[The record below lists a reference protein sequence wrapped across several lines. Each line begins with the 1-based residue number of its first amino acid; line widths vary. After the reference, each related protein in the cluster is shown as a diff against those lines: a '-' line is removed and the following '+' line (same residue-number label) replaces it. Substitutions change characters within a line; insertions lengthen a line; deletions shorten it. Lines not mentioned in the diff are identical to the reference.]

1 MGGAHADVSKHVKA
15 YIGVFLALAVF
26 TGITVGVSYVHFGS
40 HVMNIAVALVIAII
54 KASLVAAIFM
64 HLKWERG
71 LTIWVSLV
79 FCGVF
84 FVALMLLPILTANDL
99 PPKARDGRAPAGKVH
114 YGSWDVRRPGTEKP
128 AIGGH

>member
-26 TGITVGVSYVHFGS
+26 TGVTVGVSYVHFGS
-40 HVMNIAVALVIAII
+40 HMMNIAVALVIAII

-71 LTIWVSLV
+71 LTIWISLV
-79 FCGVF
+79 FCAVF
-84 FVALMLLPILTANDL
+84 FVALMLLPILTASDL
-99 PPKARDGRAPAGKVH
+99 PPKARDGRAPAGKVQ
-114 YGSWDVRRPGTEKP
+114 YGSWDVRPMEKSGS
-128 AIGGH
+128 AAGGH